1 MRVKILYLFLA
12 LFMAM
17 SVFAQ
22 KNDGTNSFIIRGQV
36 VDSLSNE
43 SVPYVTLRIAW
54 AADPKNPI
62 KLLACDEDGKF
73 TADLNKA
80 GKYVM
85 VMESL
90 GKIPAQKYFTL
101 SDKRKVLDFG
111 KLYMHDDTQQLKEV
125 TVTAQKPLVKVEV
138 DKLSYSMED
147 DP

>member
-1 MRVKILYLFLA
+1 MRVKVLYVLLNLFVA
-12 LFMAM
+12 I

-22 KNDGTNSFIIRGQV
+22 KHGDVNSFIIRGQV
-36 VDSLSNE
+36 IDSLSNE
-43 SVPYVTLRIAW
+43 SVPYATLRIAW
-54 AADPKNPI
+54 AADPKNPV

-90 GKIPAQKYFTL
+90 GKVPAQKYFTL

-111 KLYMHDDTQQLKEV
+111 KLYMQ
-125 TVTAQKPLVKVEV
+125 VESRYK
-138 DKLSYSMED
+138 D
-147 DP
+147 

>member
-80 GKYVM
+80 G
-85 VMESL
+85 
-90 GKIPAQKYFTL
+90 
-101 SDKRKVLDFG
+101 
-111 KLYMHDDTQQLKEV
+111 
-125 TVTAQKPLVKVEV
+125 
-138 DKLSYSMED
+138 
-147 DP
+147 